1 VVRAALA
8 LSLIVVAIPAAA
20 APGAFQLTGTAQC
33 VSNAQVV
40 VLQWTFSSGAT
51 SYDVIRD
58 DGRLTTL
65 SPFPAGYPGAYF
77 DTKVVTGGPA
87 HTYFVR
93 ASDGGPVTTDSN
105 SVTVAPLA
113 TPCGPPPPAPFI
125 TGVAYCD
132 PGDPQSAMEPAV
144 LLQWTADYSTSYDVY
159 QNGQFLGTVNGGATS
174 LLSLVI
180 FDDSFAGQTMTFY
193 VVAKNA
199 GGTSTSNTIELT
211 VPADICSAAPP
222 VPVLSGSAGCDYYT
236 GVPAVQL
243 DWTAVTEARGYQL
256 FRNGVPYAMIR
267 PLLALVYTDNVVV
280 PGQTYRYNVA
290 TNGLSAP
297 LSNTIT
303 ATVPEGS
310 CTPGPLVVTPRV
322 VCNDNRT
329 GVALTWTTSVNATS
343 YTVTRD
349 SSAMTSGITGNQ
361 FYDSIAV
368 PGATYAY
375 RVLGVHG
382 TLSTPSAPVTVT
394 VTDICPP
401 SVFTVWADAFCDE
414 APSVDLSWDP
424 SFHATSYTVSRDGTV
439 VSGILPSTAHYYQD
453 STALGSHH
461 YSVVASNASGQQTA
475 STNVSITREDC
486 GLVPGTFTATA
497 TGYCNEGAPAVSV
510 TWSPADGANL
520 YVVVRNG
527 VMLGSAYVA
536 YNDTNVVANQS
547 YTYTILALNG
557 YGHSSAQAEPI
568 TPSLGYCPPT
578 SFPLTAATGC
588 NPPVTL
594 VWEAATTNVLSYS
607 IIRDHVP
614 IASVDSNMLTYADHS
629 AQANASYEY
638 FVRANVAGG
647 LIDSNVVTPH
657 AGHTCEGPA
666 PDLAAL
672 VIKPSAMSGRVGDTI
687 AVDVELVNLGNGTA
701 KAATA
706 RVRFGRLPSMSSADT
721 VLGTISLPALGS
733 GEDITR
739 TINVRLPNYETGTY
753 YLFLSLDEEHGS
765 GEVHRD
771 DDVKAS
777 GAFSLTD
784 LSSPRRRA
792 ATH

>member
-1 VVRAALA
+1 MVRAALA

-20 APGAFQLTGTAQC
+20 APGAFQLTGTAWC
-33 VSNAQVV
+33 VSNAPAV
-40 VLQWTFSSGAT
+40 VLEWTPSSGAT
-51 SYDVIRD
+51 SYELIRD
-58 DGRLTTL
+58 DGQNTTF
-65 SPFPAGYPGAYF
+65 SYPTIAYYDF
-77 DTKVVTGGPA
+77 NVVKGGPA

-113 TPCGPPPPAPFI
+113 TPCGPPPPSPVI
-125 TGVAYCD
+125 TGFAYCD
-132 PGDPQSAMEPAV
+132 PGNPQSAMHPAV
-144 LLQWTADYSTSYDVY
+144 KVEWEWDPLFLASYDVY
-159 QNGQFLGTVNGGATS
+159 RDGRFLITVNRGA
-174 LLSLVI
+174 LVMI
-180 FDDSFAGQTMTFY
+180 DDSFAGQTMTFY

-222 VPVLSGSAGCDYYT
+222 VPVLSGSAGCDDNT
-236 GVPAVQL
+236 GVPIVQL
-243 DWTAVTEARGYQL
+243 HWTAVTGAAGYQL
-256 FRNGVPYAMIR
+256 FRNGVPYVVLEASVFA
-267 PLLALVYTDNVVV
+267 PLYALAYTDNNVV

-290 TNGLSAP
+290 TTGLSAP

-310 CTPGPLVVTPRV
+310 CTPGPLVVTALL
-322 VCNDNRT
+322 VCKDDKAE
-329 GVALTWTTSVNATS
+329 VALTWTTSVNATS
-343 YTVTRD
+343 YTVMRD
-349 SSAMTSGITGNQ
+349 SAVRASGITANQ
-361 FYDSIAV
+361 VFDSFVV

-401 SVFTVWADAFCDE
+401 SVFTVSADAFCDE

-424 SFHATSYTVSRDGTV
+424 SAYATSYTVSRDGTV
-439 VSGILPSTAHYYQD
+439 VSGILPPTAHYYQD
-453 STALGSHH
+453 SPALGSHH
-461 YSVVASNASGQQTA
+461 YSVVASNAYGQQTA

-486 GLVPGTFTATA
+486 GLVPGPFTATA

-510 TWSPADGANL
+510 TWSPADGAGL
-520 YVVVRNG
+520 YDIVRNG
-527 VMLGSAYVA
+527 VGLGSAYVA

-547 YTYTILALNG
+547 YTYTIVALDYWG
-557 YGHSSAQAEPI
+557 SSSAQAEPI

-594 VWEAATTNVLSYS
+594 VWEAPTANILSYS
-607 IIRDHVP
+607 IIRDHFP

-657 AGHTCEGPA
+657 AGQTCEGPS

-687 AVDVELVNLGNGTA
+687 AVNVELANLGNG
-701 KAATA
+701 AARATTA
-706 RVRFGRLPSMSSADT
+706 RVRFGRLPSMSSGDPL
-721 VLGTISLPALGS
+721 LGTISLPALGS
-733 GEDITR
+733 GEDVTR
-739 TINVRLPNYETGTY
+739 TMNVKLPDDYAGTY
-753 YLFLSLDEEHGS
+753 YLFLSLDEEHVS

-777 GAFSLTD
+777 GAFSL
-784 LSSPRRRA
+784 LMIPPKRRA